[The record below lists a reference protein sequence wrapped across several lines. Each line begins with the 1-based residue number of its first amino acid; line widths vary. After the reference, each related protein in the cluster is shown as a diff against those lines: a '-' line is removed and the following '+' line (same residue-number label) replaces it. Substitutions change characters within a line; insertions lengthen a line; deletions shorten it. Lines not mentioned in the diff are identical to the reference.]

1 MNVTRI
7 EPGPRMSRAV
17 VHGDTVYLSGI
28 VASKSDASVADQ
40 TRQILTEIERLLS
53 AAGSSKSKVLSA
65 TIWLAD
71 MADRAALN
79 TAWAAWLPEQGAPAR
94 ALVQAILADPR
105 WRVEITG
112 IAALR

>member
-7 EPGPRMSRAV
+7 ESGPRMSRAV

-28 VASKSDASVADQ
+28 VASNPGASVADQ
-40 TRQILTEIERLLS
+40 TRQILGEIERLLD

-71 MADRAALN
+71 MATFADMNGVWDAWVEPGSTPCRATVEARL
-79 TAWAAWLPEQGAPAR
+79 AAPAYK
-94 ALVQAILADPR
+94 
-105 WRVEITG
+105 VEIMMV
-112 IAALR
+112 AAR